1 MRFPHFPPCGL
12 ANRRRGADEIS
23 IAPKLSKIK
32 TNKKGES
39 IMADIVKRKFYNTGD
54 AKGFTKQIF
63 FNEVLKMARGEE
75 VEAAMADLVA
85 AAAEYELEG
94 IASRTSTSGT
104 GEKKDPLASDYAKA
118 LSAAIVP
125 LVDGTPKTAK
135 ELIAA
140 ATAKG
145 KLAPN
150 GKDFAA
156 PWVSRV
162 LNATDGIVAVK
173 KIVDT
178 VDAKGLKAQREVT
191 AYKRG

>member
-1 MRFPHFPPCGL
+1 M
-12 ANRRRGADEIS
+12 AEI
-23 IAPKLSKIK
+23 
-32 TNKKGES
+32 
-39 IMADIVKRKFYNTGD
+39 KRKFYNTGD
-54 AKGFTKQIF
+54 AKGFTKDIF
-63 FNEVLKMARGEE
+63 FNEVLKLARGED

-85 AAAEYELEG
+85 QAAEYELEG
-94 IASRTSTSGT
+94 IAARASATGAT

-150 GKDFAA
+150 GKEFAA

-162 LNATDGIVAVK
+162 LNATEGVTAVK
-173 KIVDT
+173 KIIDT

-191 AYKRG
+191 AYKKG

>member
-1 MRFPHFPPCGL
+1 
-12 ANRRRGADEIS
+12 
-23 IAPKLSKIK
+23 
-32 TNKKGES
+32 
-39 IMADIVKRKFYNTGD
+39 MADIKRKFYNTGD
-54 AKGFTKQIF
+54 AKGFTKAIF
-63 FNEVLKMARGEE
+63 FSEVLKLARGED
-75 VEAAMADLVA
+75 VEANMAELVA
-85 AAAEYELEG
+85 QAAEYELEG
-94 IASRTSTSGT
+94 IAARASTAGT

-125 LVDGTPKTAK
+125 LVDSTPKTAK
-135 ELIAA
+135 ELIQA

-150 GKDFAA
+150 GKEFAA

-162 LNATDGIVAVK
+162 LNATEGVVAVK

-191 AYKRG
+191 AYKKG

>member
-1 MRFPHFPPCGL
+1 
-12 ANRRRGADEIS
+12 
-23 IAPKLSKIK
+23 
-32 TNKKGES
+32 
-39 IMADIVKRKFYNTGD
+39 MADIKRKFYNTGD
-54 AKGFTKQIF
+54 AKGFTKATFYNQ
-63 FNEVLKMARGEE
+63 VLALARGEE
-75 VEAAMADLVA
+75 VEAAMAELVA
-85 AAAEYELEG
+85 QAAEYELEG
-94 IASRTSTSGT
+94 IAARASTAGT

-150 GKDFAA
+150 GKEFAG

-162 LNATDGIVAVK
+162 LNATAGVVAVK

-178 VDAKGLKAQREVT
+178 VDSKGLKAQREVT
-191 AYKRG
+191 AYKKG

>member
-1 MRFPHFPPCGL
+1 M
-12 ANRRRGADEIS
+12 AEI
-23 IAPKLSKIK
+23 
-32 TNKKGES
+32 
-39 IMADIVKRKFYNTGD
+39 KRKFYNTGD

-63 FNEVLKMARGEE
+63 FNEVLKLARGEE
-75 VEAAMADLVA
+75 VEASMADLVA
-85 AAAEYELEG
+85 QAAEYELEG
-94 IASRTSTSGT
+94 IAARATAAGAS

-125 LVDGTPKTAK
+125 LVDATPKTAK

-145 KLAPN
+145 LLAPN
-150 GKDFAA
+150 GKEFAA

-162 LNATDGIVAVK
+162 LNATEGVTAVK

-191 AYKRG
+191 AYKKG

>member
-1 MRFPHFPPCGL
+1 M
-12 ANRRRGADEIS
+12 AEI
-23 IAPKLSKIK
+23 
-32 TNKKGES
+32 
-39 IMADIVKRKFYNTGD
+39 KRKFYNTGD
-54 AKGFTKQIF
+54 AKGFTKAIF
-63 FNEVLKMARGEE
+63 FNEVLKLARGEE
-75 VEAAMADLVA
+75 VEAAMAELVA
-85 AAAEYELEG
+85 QAAEYELEG
-94 IASRTSTSGT
+94 IASRASTAGT

-150 GKDFAA
+150 GKEFAA

-162 LNATDGIVAVK
+162 LNATEGVTAVK

-191 AYKRG
+191 AYKKG

>member
-1 MRFPHFPPCGL
+1 M
-12 ANRRRGADEIS
+12 AEI
-23 IAPKLSKIK
+23 
-32 TNKKGES
+32 
-39 IMADIVKRKFYNTGD
+39 KRKFYNTGD
-54 AKGFTKQIF
+54 AKGFTKAIF
-63 FNEVLKMARGEE
+63 FSEVLKLARGED
-75 VEAAMADLVA
+75 VEANMAELVA
-85 AAAEYELEG
+85 QAAEYELEG
-94 IASRTSTSGT
+94 IAARASTAGS

-150 GKDFAA
+150 GKEFAA

-162 LNATDGIVAVK
+162 LNATEGVTAVK

-178 VDAKGLKAQREVT
+178 VDSKGLKAQREVT
-191 AYKRG
+191 AYKKG

>member
-1 MRFPHFPPCGL
+1 M
-12 ANRRRGADEIS
+12 AEI
-23 IAPKLSKIK
+23 
-32 TNKKGES
+32 
-39 IMADIVKRKFYNTGD
+39 KRKFYNTGD
-54 AKGFTKQIF
+54 AKGFTKAVFYNQ
-63 FNEVLKMARGEE
+63 VLALARGEE
-75 VEAAMADLVA
+75 VEAAMAELVA
-85 AAAEYELEG
+85 QAAEYELEG
-94 IASRTSTSGT
+94 IAARAATAGAT

-150 GKDFAA
+150 GKEFAA

-162 LNATDGIVAVK
+162 LNATAGVVAVK

-191 AYKRG
+191 AYKKG

>member
-1 MRFPHFPPCGL
+1 M
-12 ANRRRGADEIS
+12 AEI
-23 IAPKLSKIK
+23 
-32 TNKKGES
+32 
-39 IMADIVKRKFYNTGD
+39 KRKFYNTGD
-54 AKGFTKQIF
+54 AKGFTKAIF
-63 FNEVLKMARGEE
+63 FNEVLKLARGED

-85 AAAEYELEG
+85 QAAEYELEG
-94 IASRTSTSGT
+94 IAARASATGST

-145 KLAPN
+145 QLAPN
-150 GKDFAA
+150 GKEFAA

-162 LNATDGIVAVK
+162 LNATEGVTAVK
-173 KIVDT
+173 KIIDT

-191 AYKRG
+191 AYKKG

>member
-1 MRFPHFPPCGL
+1 
-12 ANRRRGADEIS
+12 
-23 IAPKLSKIK
+23 
-32 TNKKGES
+32 
-39 IMADIVKRKFYNTGD
+39 MADIKRKFYNTGD
-54 AKGFTKQIF
+54 AKGFTKAIF
-63 FNEVLKMARGEE
+63 FSEVLKLARGED
-75 VEAAMADLVA
+75 VEANMAELVA
-85 AAAEYELEG
+85 QAAEYELEG
-94 IASRTSTSGT
+94 IAARASTAGT

-135 ELIAA
+135 ELIQA

-150 GKDFAA
+150 GKEFAA

-162 LNATDGIVAVK
+162 LNATEGVVAVK

-191 AYKRG
+191 AYKKD

>member
-1 MRFPHFPPCGL
+1 
-12 ANRRRGADEIS
+12 
-23 IAPKLSKIK
+23 
-32 TNKKGES
+32 
-39 IMADIVKRKFYNTGD
+39 MADIVKRKFYNTGD

-75 VEAAMADLVA
+75 VEAAMAELVA
-85 AAAEYELEG
+85 QAAEYELEG
-94 IASRTSTSGT
+94 IASRTTTSGT

-162 LNATDGIVAVK
+162 LNATEGVVAVK

>member
-1 MRFPHFPPCGL
+1 
-12 ANRRRGADEIS
+12 
-23 IAPKLSKIK
+23 
-32 TNKKGES
+32 
-39 IMADIVKRKFYNTGD
+39 MADIKRKFYNTGD
-54 AKGFTKQIF
+54 AKGFTKAIF
-63 FNEVLKMARGEE
+63 FSEVLKLARGED
-75 VEAAMADLVA
+75 VDANMAELVA
-85 AAAEYELEG
+85 QAAEYELEG
-94 IASRTSTSGT
+94 IAARASTAGT

-135 ELIAA
+135 ELIQA

-150 GKDFAA
+150 GKEFAA

-162 LNATDGIVAVK
+162 LNATEGVVAVK

-191 AYKRG
+191 AYKKG

>member
-1 MRFPHFPPCGL
+1 M
-12 ANRRRGADEIS
+12 AEI
-23 IAPKLSKIK
+23 
-32 TNKKGES
+32 
-39 IMADIVKRKFYNTGD
+39 KRKFYNTGD
-54 AKGFTKQIF
+54 AKGFTKAIF
-63 FNEVLKMARGEE
+63 FSEVLKLARGED
-75 VEAAMADLVA
+75 VEANMAELVA
-85 AAAEYELEG
+85 QAAEYELEG
-94 IASRTSTSGT
+94 IAARASTAGT

-150 GKDFAA
+150 GKEFAA

-162 LNATDGIVAVK
+162 LNATEGVTAVK

-178 VDAKGLKAQREVT
+178 VDSKGLKAQREVT
-191 AYKRG
+191 AYKKG

>member
-1 MRFPHFPPCGL
+1 
-12 ANRRRGADEIS
+12 
-23 IAPKLSKIK
+23 
-32 TNKKGES
+32 
-39 IMADIVKRKFYNTGD
+39 MADIKRKFYNTGD
-54 AKGFTKQIF
+54 AKGFTKAIF
-63 FNEVLKMARGEE
+63 FSEVLKLARGED
-75 VEAAMADLVA
+75 VEANMAELVA
-85 AAAEYELEG
+85 QAAEYELEG
-94 IASRTSTSGT
+94 IAARASTAGT

-135 ELIAA
+135 ELIQA

-150 GKDFAA
+150 GKEFAA

-162 LNATDGIVAVK
+162 LNATEGVVAVK

-191 AYKRG
+191 AYKKG

>member
-1 MRFPHFPPCGL
+1 M
-12 ANRRRGADEIS
+12 AEI
-23 IAPKLSKIK
+23 
-32 TNKKGES
+32 
-39 IMADIVKRKFYNTGD
+39 KRKFYNTGD
-54 AKGFTKQIF
+54 AKGFTKAIF
-63 FNEVLKMARGEE
+63 FSEVLKLARGED
-75 VEAAMADLVA
+75 VEANMAELVA
-85 AAAEYELEG
+85 QAAEYELEG
-94 IASRTSTSGT
+94 IAARATSAGT

-150 GKDFAA
+150 GKEFAA

-162 LNATDGIVAVK
+162 LNATEGVTAVK

-178 VDAKGLKAQREVT
+178 VDSKGLKAQREVT
-191 AYKRG
+191 AYKKG

>member
-1 MRFPHFPPCGL
+1 M
-12 ANRRRGADEIS
+12 AEI
-23 IAPKLSKIK
+23 
-32 TNKKGES
+32 
-39 IMADIVKRKFYNTGD
+39 KRKFYNTGD
-54 AKGFTKQIF
+54 AKGFTKAIF
-63 FNEVLKMARGEE
+63 FSEVLKLARGED
-75 VEAAMADLVA
+75 VEANMAELVA
-85 AAAEYELEG
+85 QAAEYELEG
-94 IASRTSTSGT
+94 IASRASTAGT

-150 GKDFAA
+150 GKEFAA

-162 LNATDGIVAVK
+162 LNATEGVTAVK

-178 VDAKGLKAQREVT
+178 VDSKGLKAQREVT
-191 AYKRG
+191 AYKKG

>member
-1 MRFPHFPPCGL
+1 M
-12 ANRRRGADEIS
+12 
-23 IAPKLSKIK
+23 
-32 TNKKGES
+32 
-39 IMADIVKRKFYNTGD
+39 
-54 AKGFTKQIF
+54 
-63 FNEVLKMARGEE
+63 
-75 VEAAMADLVA
+75 
-85 AAAEYELEG
+85 
-94 IASRTSTSGT
+94 
-104 GEKKDPLASDYAKA
+104 
-118 LSAAIVP
+118 P

>member
-1 MRFPHFPPCGL
+1 M
-12 ANRRRGADEIS
+12 AEI
-23 IAPKLSKIK
+23 
-32 TNKKGES
+32 
-39 IMADIVKRKFYNTGD
+39 KRKFYNTGD
-54 AKGFTKQIF
+54 AKGFTKTIF
-63 FNEVLKMARGEE
+63 YSEVLKLARGED
-75 VEAAMADLVA
+75 VDAAMADLIA
-85 AAAEYELEG
+85 QAAEYELEG
-94 IASRTSTSGT
+94 IATRTSTAGT

-118 LSAAIVP
+118 LGAAIVP
-125 LVDGTPKTAK
+125 LVDANPKTAK

-150 GKDFAA
+150 GKEFAA

-162 LNATDGIVAVK
+162 LNATDGVVAVK

-191 AYKRG
+191 AYKKG

>member
-1 MRFPHFPPCGL
+1 M
-12 ANRRRGADEIS
+12 AEI
-23 IAPKLSKIK
+23 
-32 TNKKGES
+32 
-39 IMADIVKRKFYNTGD
+39 KRKFYNTGD
-54 AKGFTKQIF
+54 AKGFTKAVFYNQ
-63 FNEVLKMARGEE
+63 VLALARGEE
-75 VEAAMADLVA
+75 VEAAMAELVA
-85 AAAEYELEG
+85 QAAEYELEG
-94 IASRTSTSGT
+94 IAARATTAGT

-150 GKDFAA
+150 GKEFAA

-162 LNATDGIVAVK
+162 LNATAGVVAVK

-191 AYKRG
+191 AYKKG

>member
-1 MRFPHFPPCGL
+1 
-12 ANRRRGADEIS
+12 
-23 IAPKLSKIK
+23 
-32 TNKKGES
+32 
-39 IMADIVKRKFYNTGD
+39 MADIKRKFYNTGD
-54 AKGFTKQIF
+54 AKGFTKAIF
-63 FNEVLKMARGEE
+63 FSEVLKLARGED
-75 VEAAMADLVA
+75 VDANMAELVA
-85 AAAEYELEG
+85 QAAEYELEG
-94 IASRTSTSGT
+94 IAARASTAGT

-150 GKDFAA
+150 GKEFAA

-162 LNATDGIVAVK
+162 LNATEGVVAVK

-191 AYKRG
+191 AYKKG